1 MRKSYIA
8 TEGRR
13 RRISPHFQP
22 GSQKMKLLKIVAIG
36 AVLAAGVAFAKGDA
50 TDPAAKAREDVM
62 KAIGGAMGTLGGMAK
77 GEVAYDAAAA
87 EAAKA
92 AIATA
97 AGGIAVAFETQGG
110 ADPTSEAK
118 PEIWAN
124 WDDFVKKADA
134 LAAAA
139 AAADVSSA
147 ETIGASMGALGG
159 ACKDCH
165 TAYRM

>member
-1 MRKSYIA
+1 
-8 TEGRR
+8 
-13 RRISPHFQP
+13 
-22 GSQKMKLLKIVAIG
+22 MKLLKIVVLG
-36 AVLAAGVAFAKGDA
+36 ATLAAGAAYAAGDA

-92 AIATA
+92 ALVAAATGVPA
-97 AGGIAVAFETQGG
+97 AYETQGG
-110 ADPTSEAK
+110 EDPTSEAK

-134 LAAAA
+134 LTAAAT
-139 AAADVSSA
+139 AADVSSA
-147 ETIGASMGALGG
+147 EAIGASLGAIGG
-159 ACKDCH
+159 TCKDCH
-165 TAYRM
+165 TTYRIMN